1 MKKPIRIFALP
12 SHQTVDR
19 TSGVDMVRII
29 QPMQHLNKL
38 PGFKVDIFDIH
49 KDVARMD
56 WLTVAKEHDII
67 YLNYIGNAWA
77 FAAMGAMARKYGRK
91 IIFDLDDSL
100 WNIMKDNSAYK
111 VYHKGSEALNNYT
124 SMCNEVD
131 YMTTTN
137 LYLKHVITHNTRK
150 THDKIK
156 IFPNYIDFKLYNHR
170 SKFKDDG
177 NIRKNSRMELIKS
190 SKNTPMLL

>member
-49 KDVARMD
+49 KDVTRMD

-137 LYLKHVITHNTRK
+137 LYLKHVITPLLLTIHARRMTKLRYSP
-150 THDKIK
+150 TIL
-156 IFPNYIDFKLYNHR
+156 ISNYIITDQSLKMMEIYGCCILDVLMTKL
-170 SKFKDDG
+170 KF
-177 NIRKNSRMELIKS
+177 
-190 SKNTPMLL
+190 